1 MLFFAILRFV
11 AIFTLFGRLWA
22 IKVFLC
28 KNSVSRA
35 RSALLYSIYRRFYW
49 NNFANLQL
57 CSKTTIWCEYS
68 KYMSDNFFGYQVLP
82 PCSVV
87 KVLHCFPLLRFRTTP
102 LQLRRQGLFK
112 RKDSTRE
119 RRCKPLKG
127 QLLCL
132 LCHHHFFHSF
142 VFRTYLLMLRMYV
155 MITQRLLKAKKSHI
169 YKIFVIHL
177 P

>member
-1 MLFFAILRFV
+1 MFIGQEVHYYIVYIADFTEIILQICNYVRKQQFGANIANTRLTFFL
-11 AIFTLFGRLWA
+11 
-22 IKVFLC
+22 
-28 KNSVSRA
+28 
-35 RSALLYSIYRRFYW
+35 
-49 NNFANLQL
+49 
-57 CSKTTIWCEYS
+57 
-68 KYMSDNFFGYQVLP
+68 GYQVLP

-87 KVLHCFPLLRFRTTP
+87 KNLHCFPLLRFRTTP

-119 RRCKPLKG
+119 RRCKPLKRK
-127 QLLCL
+127 LLCL

-142 VFRTYLLMLRMYV
+142 VFRTYLLMLRMSV
-155 MITQRLLKAKKSHI
+155 MITQRLLKAKKLHI